1 MRYYLLLACT
11 VVMLAFQA
19 CNSSSTPTAP
29 PDYFKGLETIGS
41 YWVYENHEIDTNG
54 VVQPEFYLDSTW
66 VAGVIVK
73 AGKNATI
80 LVSESKNGPDT
91 TLVAREGNKLYAF
104 LDPIKKLLNP
114 IKKLLPIPLF
124 PNSEPTWNLVAHLDT
139 SATWPAFT
147 PLSFKQDLDSGGTA
161 VTIDVKV
168 EGTITTKGDTT
179 FTAANK
185 VKYSTKSFGWLPK
198 ISGKIAPKATPF
210 ISFPL
215 SSVGGE
221 QRQFFADGVG
231 LVGERTETWIFN
243 FGDGTLV
250 PPRKVSGSL
259 RTLLRYNLK

>member
-1 MRYYLLLACT
+1 MRYYLLAACA
-11 VVMLAFQA
+11 VVMLTFQA

-66 VAGVIVK
+66 VAGVIAKV
-73 AGKNATI
+73 GKNATI
-80 LVSESKNGPDT
+80 LVSQSENGLDT

-104 LDPIKKLLNP
+104 LDPINNP
-114 IKKLLPIPLF
+114 LV
-124 PNSEPTWNLVAHLDT
+124 PNSEPTWILVAHLDT

-147 PLSFKQDLDSGGTA
+147 PLSFKQDQDFGGTA

-168 EGTITTKGDTT
+168 EGTISTKGDTT

-185 VKYSTKSFGWLPK
+185 VKYSTKSFGLLPK

-231 LVGERTETWIFN
+231 LVGERTETSIFN
-243 FGDGTLV
+243 IGDGTLV
-250 PPRKVSGSL
+250 PPQKQPGSL